1 MRINYIKAAF
11 IVILFSLTTMAAPN
25 NDATTKKG
33 TIKAK
38 ILDGK
43 TNEPIEYANVTIH
56 NAKDSTFIGGT
67 VSGNNGD
74 LVFQNLPE
82 GNYYVTVSYIGYE
95 KLTIPN
101 IKIDKEK
108 YESALGVIRLF
119 NTEVELNEV
128 SVVGEKASEELRL
141 DKKVI
146 NVSQNINASG
156 GTALDVL
163 QNQPSVQVDQDGNVS
178 LRGSSNFT
186 IQVNGRPYPIQGGD
200 ALRQIPASLVESIEL
215 ITNPSAKYDSEGSA
229 GIINIVM
236 KQQDK
241 DNMNGIVNA
250 GLGSRTKYNG
260 DFTLNYKSGNYN
272 ISGSFDY
279 RKNTNYM
286 NQLFDRTSF
295 TQNGAA
301 YLNTDVNGNFMRE
314 NYTAKSSV
322 DYSLSNKS
330 SISFSNSYG
339 DVNINRSSI
348 FKFSNTDPLNL
359 SLSLYNLGDDRNNYA
374 VRYFNSILFFSQQFT
389 PKVDELTVE
398 LNYTNVSLPS
408 TQRTTEY
415 ITDGSFQQIINQS
428 SRDELTNNT
437 KRNEGRFRTVY
448 SYSFSKES
456 KFETGLQANFFY
468 NNLDIQSR
476 KFNISEQQWVI
487 NPIYSNK
494 FDFRNNIYSAFATY
508 SNLFAGFNYQL
519 GLRLEQ
525 TDRLLDQKTTGRDY
539 KYDQL
544 HLFPTLNVSTSID
557 QQQQLQFSYSR
568 RINRPQEM
576 ALNPFP
582 NFSNSYVTFIG
593 NPGLLPE
600 LTNSF
605 ELNYQY
611 FLKGL
616 FFSAQTYYRQSD
628 NSILRTQ
635 RLDESGYMTLSFMNA
650 AKNEVLGAELSTSI
664 TLIQW
669 LRLDP
674 SINLFNRKMTGA
686 IEEVNR
692 VTERFSWSSRL
703 NTTVI
708 LSPTTRLQL
717 MMNYFGKQVD
727 IQQTTDPIFMLTISA
742 RQEFMDKKLVA
753 TLSAQNLFN
762 TGKFGFNS
770 TGSNFNMLGSF
781 RPEAP
786 VFRLSL
792 SYNFN
797 NYKNTSR
804 TNDRVDINVGEGM

>member
-1 MRINYIKAAF
+1 MRNHYINALFLAL
-11 IVILFSLTTMAAPN
+11 LFSISIIAAPN

-33 TIKAK
+33 SIKAK

-43 TNEPIEYANVTIH
+43 TNEPIEYANVTLH
-56 NAKDSTFIGGT
+56 NAKDSSFISGT

-74 LVFQNLPE
+74 LLLSNIAE
-82 GNYYVTVSYIGYE
+82 GNYYVKVSYIGYE
-95 KLTIPN
+95 NRVISG
-101 IKIDKEK
+101 IKIEKEK
-108 YESALGVIRLF
+108 YESSLGVIKLF
-119 NTEVELNEV
+119 NTDVELSEV
-128 SVVGEKASEELRL
+128 SVVGEKASEELHL

-186 IQVNGRPYPIQGGD
+186 IQVNGKPYPIQGGD
-200 ALRQIPASLVESIEL
+200 ALRQIPANLVESIEI
-215 ITNPSAKYDSEGSA
+215 ITNPSAKYDSEGTA

-236 KQQDK
+236 KKQDR

-260 DFTLNYKSGNYN
+260 DFTINYKSGDYN
-272 ISGSFDY
+272 LSGSLDY
-279 RKNTNYM
+279 RKNSNVM

-295 TQNGAA
+295 TQNGS
-301 YLNTDVNGNFMRE
+301 YNLNSDVSGNFTRE
-314 NYTAKSSV
+314 NYTAKAAL
-322 DYSLSNKS
+322 DYTLSNNS
-330 SISFSNSYG
+330 SISFTSSYG
-339 DVNINRSSI
+339 DVSINRSSL
-348 FKFSNTDPLNL
+348 FKFTNAYQLNPAFTD
-359 SLSLYNLGDDRNNYA
+359 YNLGDDRNNYN
-374 VRYFNSILFFSQQFT
+374 VRYFNSIVFFSQQFT
-389 PKVDELTVE
+389 PKVDELTLE

-408 TQRTTEY
+408 SQRTMEY
-415 ITDGSFQQIINQS
+415 RTDGSFQQILGQTSQS
-428 SRDELTNNT
+428 ELNNST
-437 KRNEGRFRTVY
+437 KRNEGRIRSVY
-448 SYSFSKES
+448 SYTFSKES

-468 NNLDIQSR
+468 NNLDIESR
-476 KFNISEQQWVI
+476 SFNNSNQQWVVD
-487 NPIYSNK
+487 PTYSNK
-494 FDFRNNIYSAFATY
+494 FDFRNNIYAGFATY
-508 SNLFAGFNYQL
+508 SNIFSGFNYQL

-525 TDRLLDQKTTGRDY
+525 TDRQLDQKTTGKDY
-539 KYDQL
+539 QYNRV
-544 HLFPTLNVSTSID
+544 HLFPTLNISTNID

-635 RLDESGYMTLSFMNA
+635 RLDENGYMTMSFMNA
-650 AKNEVLGAELSTSI
+650 AETEVAGAEISTSI
-664 TLIQW
+664 TLIPW

-674 SINLFNRKMTGA
+674 SVNLFNRKMTGT
-686 IEEVNR
+686 INGVDL
-692 VTERFSWSSRL
+692 VTEKFSWSSRL
-703 NTTVI
+703 NSTFI

-742 RQEFMDKKLVA
+742 RQELLDKKLVA

-770 TGSNFNMLGSF
+770 VGSNFNMIGSF

>member
-1 MRINYIKAAF
+1 MRLHYINAVFLI
-11 IVILFSLTTMAAPN
+11 ILFSLTTIAAPN
-25 NDATTKKG
+25 NDASTKKG

-43 TNEPIEYANVTIH
+43 TNEPIEYANVTVH
-56 NAKDSTFIGGT
+56 STKDSSFIGGT
-67 VSGNNGD
+67 VSGNNGE
-74 LVFQNLPE
+74 LVFSNLPE
-82 GNYYVTVSYIGYE
+82 GNYYVTISYIGYE
-95 KLTIPN
+95 KLIIPN
-101 IKIDKEK
+101 VKIEKEK
-108 YESALGVIRLF
+108 FESSLGTIKLY
-119 NTEVELNEV
+119 NTDVELKEV
-128 SVVGEKASEELRL
+128 NVVGEKAAEELRL

-200 ALRQIPASLVESIEL
+200 ALRQIPANLVESIEL

-236 KQQDK
+236 KKQET

-260 DFTLNYKSGNYN
+260 DFTLNYKSGDYN

-295 TQNGAA
+295 TQNGSS

-314 NYTAKSSV
+314 NYTAKATI
-322 DYSLSNKS
+322 DYALSKTS

-348 FKFSNTDPLNL
+348 FKFSNMDLLNP
-359 SLSLYNLGDDRNNYA
+359 SSAFYNLGDDRNNYA

-415 ITDGSFQQIINQS
+415 VTDGTFRQIINQS
-428 SRDELTNNT
+428 SQNELTNNT

-448 SYSFSKES
+448 SYTFSKES

-476 KFNISEQQWVI
+476 GFDLSSQQWVI
-487 NPIYSNK
+487 NPTYSNK

-508 SNLFAGFNYQL
+508 SNIIAGFNYQL

-525 TDRLLDQKTTGRDY
+525 TDRLLDQKTTGKDY
-539 KYDQL
+539 KYNQI
-544 HLFPTLNVSTSID
+544 HLFPTLNISTSID

-616 FFSAQTYYRQSD
+616 FFSAQTYYRKSD

-635 RLDESGYMTLSFMNA
+635 RLDENGYMTMSFMNA
-650 AKNEVLGAELSTSI
+650 ATNEVAGAEISTSI
-664 TLIQW
+664 TLIPW

-674 SINLFNRKMTGA
+674 SVNLFNRKMTGM
-686 IEEVNR
+686 ISGVDLSSEK
-692 VTERFSWSSRL
+692 FSWSSRL
-703 NTTVI
+703 NTTFI
-708 LSPTTRLQL
+708 LSAATRIQL

-727 IQQTTDPIFMLTISA
+727 IQQTTDPIFTLTISA

-770 TGSNFNMLGSF
+770 TGSNFNMIGSF

-804 TNDRVDINVGEGM
+804 ANDRVDINVGEGM

>member
-1 MRINYIKAAF
+1 MRNHYINALFLAL
-11 IVILFSLTTMAAPN
+11 LFSISIIAAPN

-43 TNEPIEYANVTIH
+43 TNEPIEYANVTLH

-67 VSGNNGD
+67 VTGNNGD
-74 LVFQNLPE
+74 LVFSNLPE
-82 GNYYVTVSYIGYE
+82 GNYYVKVSYIGYE
-95 KLTIPN
+95 NRVISG
-101 IKIDKEK
+101 IKIEKEK
-108 YESALGVIRLF
+108 YESSLGVIKLF
-119 NTEVELNEV
+119 YTDVELSEV

-200 ALRQIPASLVESIEL
+200 ALRQIPANLVESIEL

-236 KQQDK
+236 KQQDR
-241 DNMNGIVNA
+241 DNMNGIINA

-260 DFTLNYKSGNYN
+260 DFTLNYKSGDYN

-301 YLNTDVNGNFMRE
+301 YLNTDVNGNFIRE
-314 NYTAKSSV
+314 NYTAKASV

-348 FKFSNTDPLNL
+348 FKFSNMDPLNP
-359 SLSLYNLGDDRNNYA
+359 SLPLYNLGDDRNNYA

-428 SRDELTNNT
+428 NLDELTNNT

-448 SYSFSKES
+448 SYTFSKES

-468 NNLDIQSR
+468 NNLDIESR
-476 KFNISEQQWVI
+476 EFNISAQRWVI
-487 NPIYSNK
+487 NPTYSNQ

-508 SNLFAGFNYQL
+508 SNIFSGFNYQL

-525 TDRLLDQKTTGRDY
+525 TDRLLDQKTTGKDY
-539 KYDQL
+539 QYNQL
-544 HLFPTLNVSTSID
+544 HLFPTLNISTSID

-635 RLDESGYMTLSFMNA
+635 RLDENGYMTLSFMNA
-650 AKNEVLGAELSTSI
+650 AKNEVMGAELSTSI
-664 TLIQW
+664 TLIPW

-674 SINLFNRKMTGA
+674 SVNLFNRKMTGT
-686 IEEVNR
+686 IEGVDR

-727 IQQTTDPIFMLTISA
+727 IQQTIDPVFMLTISA
-742 RQEFMDKKLVA
+742 RQELLDKKLVA

-770 TGSNFNMLGSF
+770 IGPNFNMIGSF

>member
-1 MRINYIKAAF
+1 MGIRYINTVF
-11 IVILFSLTTMAAPN
+11 LVILFSLTTIAAPN
-25 NDATTKKG
+25 NDANTKKG

-56 NAKDSTFIGGT
+56 NTKDSTFVGGT

-74 LVFQNLPE
+74 LVFSNLSE

-101 IKIDKEK
+101 VKIEKEK
-108 YESALGVIRLF
+108 YESSLGVIKLF
-119 NTEVELNEV
+119 NTDVELKEV

-200 ALRQIPASLVESIEL
+200 ALRQIPANLVESIEL

-236 KQQDK
+236 KKQDT

-260 DFTLNYKSGNYN
+260 DFTLNYKSGDYN

-295 TQNGAA
+295 TQNGSS
-301 YLNTDVNGNFMRE
+301 YLNTDVSGNFMRE
-314 NYTAKSSV
+314 NYTAKAAI
-322 DYSLSNKS
+322 DYSFSNKS
-330 SISFSNSYG
+330 SISFTNSYG

-348 FKFSNTDPLNL
+348 FKFSNMNPLNP
-359 SLSLYNLGDDRNNYA
+359 SSALYNLGDDRNNYA

-415 ITDGSFQQIINQS
+415 ITDGSFQQIFNQS
-428 SRDELTNNT
+428 NLDELTNNT
-437 KRNEGRFRTVY
+437 KRNEGRLRTVY
-448 SYSFSKES
+448 SYTFSKES

-476 KFNISEQQWVI
+476 EFNISSQQWVI
-487 NPIYSNK
+487 NPTYSNK

-508 SNLFAGFNYQL
+508 SNLFSGFNYQL

-525 TDRLLDQKTTGRDY
+525 TDRLLDQKTIGKDY

-544 HLFPTLNVSTSID
+544 HLFPTLNISTNID

-635 RLDESGYMTLSFMNA
+635 RLDENGYMTMSFMNA
-650 AKNEVLGAELSTSI
+650 AKNEVMGAELSTSI
-664 TLIQW
+664 TLIPW

-674 SINLFNRKMTGA
+674 SVNLFNRKMTGM
-686 IEEVNR
+686 IEGVDR
-692 VTERFSWSSRL
+692 VSEKFSWSSRL
-703 NTTVI
+703 NTTLI
-708 LSPTTRLQL
+708 LSPTTRFQL

-727 IQQTTDPIFMLTISA
+727 IQQVTDPIFMLTISA

-804 TNDRVDINVGEGM
+804 ANDRVDINVGEGM

>member
-1 MRINYIKAAF
+1 MRFNYINAVF
-11 IVILFSLTTMAAPN
+11 LIILFSLTTIAAPN
-25 NDATTKKG
+25 NDASTKKG

-43 TNEPIEYANVTIH
+43 TNEPIEYANVTVH
-56 NAKDSTFIGGT
+56 STKDSSFVGGT
-67 VSGNNGD
+67 VSGNNGE
-74 LVFQNLPE
+74 LVFSNLPE

-95 KLTIPN
+95 KQTVPN
-101 IKIDKEK
+101 VKIEKEK
-108 YESALGVIRLF
+108 YESSLGTIKLY
-119 NTEVELNEV
+119 NTDVELKEV
-128 SVVGEKASEELRL
+128 NVVGEKAAEELRL

-146 NVSQNINASG
+146 NVSQNINAPG

-163 QNQPSVQVDQDGNVS
+163 QNQPSVQVDQNGNVS

-200 ALRQIPASLVESIEL
+200 ALRQIPANLVESIEL
-215 ITNPSAKYDSEGSA
+215 ITNPSAKYESEGST

-236 KQQDK
+236 KKQDT

-250 GLGSRTKYNG
+250 GFGSRTKYNG
-260 DFTLNYKSGNYN
+260 DFTLNYKSGDYN

-286 NQLFDRTSF
+286 SQLFDRTSF
-295 TQNGAA
+295 NQNGSFFM
-301 YLNTDVNGNFMRE
+301 NTDVNGNFMRE
-314 NYTAKSSV
+314 NYTAKAGI
-322 DYSLSNKS
+322 DYSLSDKS
-330 SISFSNSYG
+330 SISFTNSYG
-339 DVNINRSSI
+339 NVNINRSSL
-348 FKFSNTDPLNL
+348 FKFTNADQLNP
-359 SLSLYNLGDDRNNYA
+359 SFVDYNLGDDRNNYG
-374 VRYFNSILFFSQQFT
+374 VRFLNSIVFFSQQFT
-389 PKVDELTVE
+389 PRVNEFTLE

-408 TQRTTEY
+408 TQRTAEY
-415 ITDGSFQQIINQS
+415 ITDGTFQKIISQTTQS
-428 SRDELTNNT
+428 ELSNNT
-437 KRNEGRFRTVY
+437 NRNEGRIRSVY
-448 SYSFSKES
+448 SYTFSKES

-468 NNLDIQSR
+468 NNMDIISR
-476 KFNISEQQWVI
+476 SFNNTTQQWSI
-487 NPIYSNK
+487 DARYSNK

-508 SNLFAGFNYQL
+508 SNMLAGFNYQL

-525 TDRLLDQKTTGRDY
+525 TDRLLDQKTIGKDY
-539 KYDQL
+539 QYNQV
-544 HLFPTLNVSTSID
+544 HLFPTLNISTNID
-557 QQQQLQFSYSR
+557 LQQQLQFSYSR

-600 LTNSF
+600 LTNSV

-635 RLDESGYMTLSFMNA
+635 RLDDNGFMTLSFANA
-650 AKNEVLGAELSTSI
+650 AMNEVMGAELSTSI
-664 TLIQW
+664 TLIPW

-674 SINLFNRKMTGA
+674 SINLFNRKMTGTIDGEDRNA
-686 IEEVNR
+686 
-692 VTERFSWSSRL
+692 ERFSWSSRL
-703 NTTVI
+703 NTTII
-708 LSPTTRLQL
+708 LSPSTRLQL

-762 TGKFGFNS
+762 SGKFGFNS
-770 TGSNFNMLGSF
+770 IGPNFNMIGSF

-804 TNDRVDINVGEGM
+804 ANDRVDINVGEGM

>member
-1 MRINYIKAAF
+1 MRNHYINALFLAL
-11 IVILFSLTTMAAPN
+11 LFSISIIAAPN

-43 TNEPIEYANVTIH
+43 TNEPIEYANVTLH
-56 NAKDSTFIGGT
+56 NAKDSSFISGT

-74 LVFQNLPE
+74 LLLSNIAE
-82 GNYYVTVSYIGYE
+82 GIYYVKVSYIGYE
-95 KLTIPN
+95 N
-101 IKIDKEK
+101 RVVSGIKIEKEK
-108 YESALGVIRLF
+108 YESSLGVIKLF
-119 NTEVELNEV
+119 NTDVELSEV
-128 SVVGEKASEELRL
+128 SVVGEKASEELHL

-186 IQVNGRPYPIQGGD
+186 IQVNGKPYPIQGGD
-200 ALRQIPASLVESIEL
+200 ALRQIPANLVESIEI
-215 ITNPSAKYDSEGSA
+215 ITNPSAKYDSEGTA

-236 KQQDK
+236 KKQDR

-260 DFTLNYKSGNYN
+260 DFTLSYKSGDYTL
-272 ISGSFDY
+272 SGSFDY

-295 TQNGAA
+295 TQNGS
-301 YLNTDVNGNFMRE
+301 YYMNTDVNGNFMRE
-314 NYTAKSSV
+314 NYTAKAGI
-322 DYSLSNKS
+322 DYTLSDKS
-330 SISFSNSYG
+330 SISFTNSYG
-339 DVNINRSSI
+339 NVDINRSSL
-348 FKFSNTDPLNL
+348 FKFTNADQLNPSFTD
-359 SLSLYNLGDDRNNYA
+359 YNLGDDRNNYG
-374 VRYFNSILFFSQQFT
+374 VRYLNSILFFSQQFT
-389 PKVDELTVE
+389 PKVDELTLEV
-398 LNYTNVSLPS
+398 NYTNVSLPS
-408 TQRTTEY
+408 TQRTSEY
-415 ITDGSFQQIINQS
+415 ITDGSFQQIISQTTQS
-428 SRDELTNNT
+428 ELSNNT
-437 KRNEGRFRTVY
+437 NRNEGRIRSVY
-448 SYSFSKES
+448 SYTFSKES

-468 NNLDIQSR
+468 NNMDIVS
-476 KFNISEQQWVI
+476 KSFNILTQQWSI
-487 NPIYSNK
+487 DSRYSNK
-494 FDFRNNIYSAFATY
+494 FDFRNNIYAAFATY
-508 SNLFAGFNYQL
+508 SNIFSGFNYQL

-525 TDRLLDQKTTGRDY
+525 TDRLLDQKTTGKDY
-539 KYDQL
+539 KYNQL
-544 HLFPTLNVSTSID
+544 HLFPTLNISTNIN

-635 RLDESGYMTLSFMNA
+635 RLDENGYMTLSFMNA
-650 AKNEVLGAELSTSI
+650 AETEVAGAEISTSI
-664 TLIQW
+664 TLIPW

-674 SINLFNRKMTGA
+674 SVNLFNRKMTGT
-686 IEEVNR
+686 INGVDL
-692 VTERFSWSSRL
+692 VTEKFSWSSRV
-703 NTTVI
+703 NSTFI

-727 IQQTTDPIFMLTISA
+727 IQQTTDPIFSLTISA
-742 RQEFMDKKLVA
+742 RQELLDKRLVA
-753 TLSAQNLFN
+753 TLSAQNLFG

-770 TGSNFNMLGSF
+770 IGPNFNMIGSF

-804 TNDRVDINVGEGM
+804 TNDRIDINVGEGM